1 MNNLL
6 KYLLWF
12 VISIVFLFSLIGS
25 EIGILQDTK
34 QQAQNN
40 YEHIQQVILDKE
52 AECRDLV
59 YQVLQDTTQIARK
72 WTDYLELAQQQKV
85 IIHLFKQDTLVL
97 WTDNTINSSKYLP
110 VLKPGFFY
118 LNTNNGSFLV
128 TFLQQNSFK
137 VAIFYQLKTN
147 YQFQNQYIQNHI
159 NKDLS
164 FLGSAL
170 FSPSPIQ
177 DFQDLFDRKGNYLCS
192 IQIFGFPKITPDWL
206 RLLIILTFGMSLI
219 LFHLLCK
226 ELINKHFLLGSV
238 VFIGFT
244 QLTRWLLMVNKLPVF
259 LYNQKLF
266 GPDIYASSIY
276 HPSLGDFLISVLL
289 LLWYFNL
296 IRKESIGVESTKPIL
311 LLKFIFLTW
320 LSMVLADAAFDSIK
334 SLVFDSQISF
344 DVKNIYSING
354 FTFLG
359 ILLAFLLLFLCYKMF
374 EKWYVFLRLASLSF
388 YEKFFV
394 VGLVFFFLHPFLV
407 QYLFERN
414 SSYTFSS
421 SILLFS
427 FILYEN
433 FAVNYLKRFQ
443 RYFVFIML
451 LSVITSVTLYHYSTI
466 EEEENRF
473 LYAAKLVSQN
483 DVNAEYFLEDIE
495 KKIESEKILKNYFS
509 NPIAF
514 KSQMV
519 KKLRQLYFSGYLG
532 KYDITVYDYNANKSH
547 YQTRNIYHYNQVNY
561 IYQNLGST
569 TINQYFRF
577 LKNNAYLKGYLGR
590 FIVRNENGIAGYIFI
605 HLQPKLVQDETRF
618 DELLIDG
625 FRNHYNRHRSYSFAL
640 YRDMRLLS
648 QSGEYAYRTTFT
660 FNDINGKS
668 GIFEENGYSHLL
680 FKENDQLYVVVSRK
694 EAAWYEPLG
703 LFSLSFTLLSFLFLI
718 VIAIYTFFN
727 NRWLGLSYIKNHPYY
742 LFIQHKLNS
751 FITLK
756 ETELSLIRTRIQLG
770 ILLIVFLTLGST
782 AYFTI
787 SFISKQNAIRQEEK
801 LVKKLRSVVSAIE
814 NESQEINFNKRQSD
828 AEASINQIA
837 DFYNT
842 DITFFNSHGE
852 MLSSTIKK
860 VYTEGIVAPLM
871 DAQAYYHLHNL
882 RESQYV
888 QQERIATFQYTGAYV
903 PVFGKNRMLL
913 GYVQLPNFYQN
924 IDLNSEISSI
934 IVGFINLYALLFMV
948 IGIIAWLVSRNIS
961 YPLMLIQQQ
970 MAKTIFGKQNEPI
983 QWSRNDE
990 IGGLVQQYNLMIDQ
1004 LAESAEKLAISER
1017 EGAWRD
1023 IARQIA
1029 HEIKN
1034 PLTPM
1039 KLSVQHLE
1047 RAWKDQSP
1055 KLPET
1060 FQRVTRTLITQI
1072 DTLSNLATEFSSFA
1086 KMPAPQYEWIH
1097 VNNLL
1102 EELVYL
1108 QRENFDGEIN
1118 YTCEEDTQLWFDL
1131 GYLNRTLT
1139 NLIKNACQA
1148 IPEDK
1153 KGKVM
1158 IEVYKAD
1165 NYLFLE
1171 VLDNGTGISDEQKSK
1186 IFMPYFSTKVIGM
1199 GLGLPIVKAMIESGG
1214 GDIGFESKLGE
1225 GTRFRVRIP
1234 LRESE

>member
-1 MNNLL
+1 MNKLF

-12 VISIVFLFSLIGS
+12 TISVVILFSLIGS

-34 QQAQNN
+34 LQEQNN
-40 YEHIQQVILDKE
+40 YEHIQQVVVDKE

-59 YQVLQDTTQIARK
+59 YQVLQDTAQITRK
-72 WTDYLELAQQQKV
+72 WTDYFDLANQQKI
-85 IIHLFKQDTLVL
+85 IIHLFKNDTLLL
-97 WTDNTINSSKYLP
+97 WTDNTINSSKYLS
-110 VLKPGFFY
+110 VIKPGFFY

-128 TFLQQNSFK
+128 TFLQQNSYK

-159 NKDLS
+159 NSDLS

-170 FSPSPIQ
+170 FSPSPIEG
-177 DFQDLFDRKGNYLCS
+177 FQDLFDRKGNYLCS
-192 IQIFGFPKITPDWL
+192 IQIFGFPKITPNWL
-206 RLLIILTFGMSLI
+206 RFLIIVSLFI
-219 LFHLLCK
+219 SIFLFHLVCK
-226 ELINKHFLLGSV
+226 EIIVKHFVIGSM

-244 QLTRWLLMVNKLPVF
+244 QISRWLLMINKLPVF

-266 GPDIYASSIY
+266 GPEVYASSIY

-289 LLWYFNL
+289 LLWYFSL
-296 IRKESIGVESTKPIL
+296 IRKESIGLGGSKTIL
-311 LLKFIFLTW
+311 LLKFVFLTW
-320 LSMVLADAAFDSIK
+320 LSIVLADATFDSIK

-359 ILLAFLLLFLCYKMF
+359 ILLSFLLLFLCYQMF
-374 EKWYVFLRLASLSF
+374 EKWYVFLKLAKLSF
-388 YEKFFV
+388 YEKFFI
-394 VGLVFFFLHPFLV
+394 VGLVFFFIHPFLV

-414 SSYTFSS
+414 SSYTLSS

-433 FAVNYLKRFQ
+433 LAVYYLKRFQ
-443 RYFVFIML
+443 RYFLFIML
-451 LSVITSVTLYHYSTI
+451 LSIITSVTLHHYSSI

-509 NPIAF
+509 SPISY

-532 KYDITVYDYNANKSH
+532 KYDITVYDYNEAKSH
-547 YQTRNIYHYNQVNY
+547 YQTRNFYNYNQVNY
-561 IYQNLGST
+561 IYNNLGST
-569 TINQYFRF
+569 TINQYFKF
-577 LKNNAYLKGYLGR
+577 LKNNAYLKGYLGK
-590 FIVRNENGIAGYIFI
+590 FIVRNEYGVLGYIFI
-605 HLQPKLVQDETRF
+605 HLQPKLMQDETRF
-618 DELLIDG
+618 DELLIEG
-625 FRNHYNRHRSYSFAL
+625 FRNNYNRHRSYSFAL

-660 FNDINGKS
+660 FNDIKGKS
-668 GIFEENGYSHLL
+668 GVFEENGYSHLL
-680 FKENDQLYVVVSRK
+680 FKENEQLYVVVSKK
-694 EAAWYEPLG
+694 ELAWYEPLG
-703 LFSLSFTLLSFLFLI
+703 LFSLSFTILSFLFL
-718 VIAIYTFFN
+718 VLIAIYTLFN
-727 NRWLGLSYIKNHPYY
+727 NRWLSLTNIKSHPIYIKILSGINVI
-742 LFIQHKLNS
+742 FK
-751 FITLK
+751 FK
-756 ETELSLIRTRIQLG
+756 EGELSLIRTRIQLG

-782 AYFTI
+782 AYFTV
-787 SFISKQNAIRQEEK
+787 SFISQQNSIRQEEK

-814 NESQEINFNKRQSD
+814 NESQEINFNTRQSD

-842 DITFFNSHGE
+842 DITFFNTHGE

-888 QQERIATFQYTGAYV
+888 QEERIATFQYTGAYV
-903 PVFGKNRMLL
+903 PVFGKNRTLL

-924 IDLNSEISSI
+924 LDLNSEISSI
-934 IVGFINLYALLFMV
+934 IVGFINLYALLFLI

-961 YPLMLIQQQ
+961 YPLLLIQQQ

-983 QWSRNDE
+983 QWTRNDE

-1086 KMPAPQYEWIH
+1086 KMPAPQYEWIQ

-1108 QRENFDGEIN
+1108 QRENFDGDILYSCPQETNI
-1118 YTCEEDTQLWFDL
+1118 WFDL
-1131 GYLNRTLT
+1131 GYLNRILT

-1148 IPEDK
+1148 IPEDRL
-1153 KGKVM
+1153 GKVI
-1158 IEVYKAD
+1158 IEVTKED
-1165 NYLFLE
+1165 NYLQFDIS
-1171 VLDNGTGISDEQKSK
+1171 DNGIGISDEQKSK

-1214 GDIGFESKLGE
+1214 GDISFESKVGE
-1225 GTRFRVRIP
+1225 GTRFIVRIP